1 MSPPKSPEAVPLGSI
16 HQPSEILGKKQR
28 DGDTFRSCV
37 KMHDP
42 MYIYTLY
49 TYTYTYTYMPF
60 PLKMSKNIKSLMRHL
75 KFSYISIFT
84 NLLRTQF
91 KSP

>member
-1 MSPPKSPEAVPLGSI
+1 MSPPESPEAVPLGSI

-28 DGDTFRSCV
+28 DGDTFTSCV
-37 KMHDP
+37 QMHDP
-42 MYIYTLY
+42 IYIYTLY
-49 TYTYTYTYMPF
+49 TYTYIPF

>member
-49 TYTYTYTYMPF
+49 TYTYKYMPF

>member
-42 MYIYTLY
+42 MYIYTL
-49 TYTYTYTYMPF
+49 
-60 PLKMSKNIKSLMRHL
+60 
-75 KFSYISIFT
+75 
-84 NLLRTQF
+84 
-91 KSP
+91 